1 MTSCRAKEADLLDFT
16 QKLTDKNVNLQS
28 EYSSLESRV
37 QTLEVENSRLNKLLA
52 TAEKRA
58 NDLEISLS
66 QQVNTLSSQKK
77 SLETELN
84 SRNGNSLLADL

>member
-37 QTLEVENSRLNKLLA
+37 QTLEVENSRLSKLLA

-66 QQVNTLSSQKK
+66 QQVNTLSSQKE
-77 SLETELN
+77 SLEAELN

>member
-58 NDLEISLS
+58 NELELSLS
-66 QQVNTLSSQKK
+66 QQVSTLSTQKE
-77 SLETELN
+77 SLEAELN

>member
-66 QQVNTLSSQKK
+66 QQVSTLSSQKE
-77 SLETELN
+77 SLEAELN

>member
-52 TAEKRA
+52 AAEKRA
-58 NDLEISLS
+58 NELEISLS
-66 QQVNTLSSQKK
+66 QQVSTLSSQKE
-77 SLETELN
+77 SLEAELN